1 MEVSQTFALIQT
13 MVKPDKASEAFE
25 DYRKARFPWVESS
38 KKKSRAADIKQLMDE
53 VKRGPL
59 VVTPQISPRLKS
71 HLKARVLERQV
82 PSTPAAVKEQRHI
95 YASMGPTIPK

>member
-1 MEVSQTFALIQT
+1 MAEHSRGVGKSESTALDT
-13 MVKPDKASEAFE
+13 EGAARGRVASGAAP
-25 DYRKARFPWVESS
+25 YIVMAS
-38 KKKSRAADIKQLMDE
+38 KGADGSFTDVRLDPND
-53 VKRGPL
+53 GPL